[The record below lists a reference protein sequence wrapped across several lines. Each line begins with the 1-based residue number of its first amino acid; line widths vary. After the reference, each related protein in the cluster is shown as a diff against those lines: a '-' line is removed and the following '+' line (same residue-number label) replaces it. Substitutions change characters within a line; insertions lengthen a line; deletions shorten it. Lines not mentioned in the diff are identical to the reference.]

1 MLPWNQKRNA
11 AGVAAFTA
19 FINLRQD
26 VHVKRTL
33 EPSLTAPFTDNK
45 TLQNF
50 YFTNIFR
57 EVDNGTKYY
66 RSQMLEQHE
75 KFTADK
81 LPDIL
86 LQTYIYR
93 LVNKNGTFQRFG
105 RILSKT
111 EWSKFREF
119 VNTWMREESE
129 ERVKPEG
136 TWSGPWSKV

>member
-1 MLPWNQKRNA
+1 MNQKRNA

-26 VHVKRTL
+26 VHVQRTL
-33 EPSLTAPFTDNK
+33 EPSLTAHFTDNK

-86 LQTYIYR
+86 LQTYKR
-93 LVNKNGTFQRFG
+93 D
-105 RILSKT
+105 
-111 EWSKFREF
+111 
-119 VNTWMREESE
+119 
-129 ERVKPEG
+129 
-136 TWSGPWSKV
+136 